1 MIYTVFYTAIFLAE
15 VLLSAFYFET
25 KFERKSSK
33 KLLLLLYTLS
43 FIILYS
49 VRYLVEFLGVSWPNL
64 LGFFL
69 CNAVTLGLGYKVKLK
84 SCIFH
89 PCMLLILMALT
100 ESIVMFSF
108 SSILGIDLLACL
120 DNSINL
126 IAQSIISKTLYAFS
140 IYVISKISTKES
152 HYKTNNGLTTLLFI
166 LPVSSMVVIYSV
178 LFSLSKY
185 DIEQKYTSLLVLG
198 FILLFAANI
207 LVFWIYEFSLKTY
220 QRNTE
225 LEFAQQKEAATTEYY
240 ELLNNQNENT
250 KIVIH
255 DIKRHLNTIKNLAP
269 KNDDT
274 ITNYINSV
282 IGEFGINNPIDYCN
296 NPLVNVITHR
306 YKSLCDNSNISF
318 NIDIRGTQI
327 DFMSAPDITALLDNL
342 LENAVEATS
351 KAYNKFIDFTI
362 AVRQNEF
369 LVISITNSVKSKVK
383 ILHNNIVSSKKEQG
397 VHGVGLKSIKR
408 VVNKYNGEI
417 TMNFSESDMTFKTT
431 IVFQIPE
438 AVK

>member
-1 MIYTVFYTAIFLAE
+1 MIYTISYIAIFLAE

-33 KLLLLLYTLS
+33 KILALLYTLS
-43 FIILYS
+43 FVTLYS
-49 VRYLVEFLGVSWPNL
+49 VRYLVEFLGASWPNL
-64 LGFFL
+64 LGFLL
-69 CNAVTLGLGYKVKLK
+69 CNAVTLGIGYKAKLK

-108 SSILGIDLLACL
+108 SSILGINLLACL

-140 IYVISKISTKES
+140 IYVISKISTKETGD
-152 HYKTNNGLTTLLFI
+152 KNALTTLLFI

-185 DIEQKYTSLLVLG
+185 DVEQTYTSMLVMG

-207 LVFWIYEFSLKTY
+207 IVFWLYEFSLKTY
-220 QRNTE
+220 KRNME
-225 LEFAQQKEAATTEYY
+225 LEIAQQKDVATAEYY
-240 ELLNNQNENT
+240 ELLNKQNEST
-250 KIVIH
+250 KIVVH

-269 KNDDT
+269 AGDKA
-274 ITNYINSV
+274 ISEYINNI
-282 IGEFGINNPIDYCN
+282 IGEFGINNSIDYCN
-296 NPLVNVITHR
+296 NPLVNVVTHR
-306 YKSLCDNSNISF
+306 YKNLCDEADISF
-318 NIDIRGTQI
+318 NIDIRNTSI
-327 DFMSAPDITALLDNL
+327 DFMSAPDITAMLDNL

-351 KAYNKFIDFTI
+351 KANEKFIDFTI
-362 AVRQNEF
+362 TIKQKEL
-369 LVISITNSVKSKVK
+369 LVISITNSVDRRVK
-383 ILHNNIVSSKKEQG
+383 ILHNNIISSKKEQG

-408 VVNKYNGEI
+408 IVSKYNGEI
-417 TMNFSESDMTFKTT
+417 TMSFSEGDMTFNTT
-431 IVFQIPE
+431 LVFQIPE
-438 AVK
+438 KVN